1 MNKRI
6 AFVLVCV
13 MGASVLLLGLSYS
26 KDSSDG
32 SEVSLI
38 ESTNNNLKVVYSDS
52 YSDIVV
58 NDEIERDLSI
68 VNLSDIDSNYFIYVE
83 STNYDDLYYVLDN
96 GVETKLNKRLIY
108 NGEIKKLGILNDQV
122 SHKIKIINKGLK
134 EVRVNLVVKEDN
146 KLLVDRIINDDNV
159 YIDTENNYRYYGEK
173 VNNYIKYYNQMYQ
186 IVGFIN
192 NKIKLISVNME
203 RENYNANDDY
213 LSIFDYLRSLN
224 NKDATIE
231 NANNYKSWLSNE
243 NDLWFLDTDGEDN
256 AYYLSDTNAIL
267 LSSKLVD
274 RNIKKVVN
282 LYMDVTLVT
291 GDGSIYN
298 PYEVS
303 YGSK

>member
-108 NGEIKKLGILNDQV
+108 NGEIKKLGTLNDQV

-134 EVRVNLVVKEDN
+134 EVRVNFVVKEDN

-173 VNNYIKYYNQMYQ
+173 VNNYIKYNNQMYQ

>member
-38 ESTNNNLKVVYSDS
+38 ESTNNNLKVVYSDN

-58 NDEIERDLSI
+58 NDEVERDLSI

-134 EVRVNLVVKEDN
+134 EVRVNFVVKEDN

-173 VNNYIKYYNQMYQ
+173 VNNYIKYNNQMYQ

>member
-32 SEVSLI
+32 GEVSLI
-38 ESTNNNLKVVYSDS
+38 ESTNNNLKVVYSDN

-58 NDEIERDLSI
+58 NDEVERDLSI

-134 EVRVNLVVKEDN
+134 EVRVNFVVKEDN

-173 VNNYIKYYNQMYQ
+173 VNNYIKYNNQMYQ

>member
-108 NGEIKKLGILNDQV
+108 NGEIKKLGTLNDQV